1 MWNYL
6 ISKDR
11 TEQKTEKMRKVI
23 IFVNILIKVMILVL
37 ALTTLTKKM
46 VVLITLEVNDIND
59 RISRKVTVRIIMIND
74 YKWSCW

>member
-11 TEQKTEKMRKVI
+11 TEQKTENEKSDNIRKHSDKSNDTGI
-23 IFVNILIKVMILVL
+23 SINDIN
-37 ALTTLTKKM
+37 KKM